1 MAETGYAA
9 PFDISLAHLCWQI
22 GLSHESTAYVMRR
35 SVTEVSYWWSVLT
48 GLPVGDDPDEEQMGR
63 LVAEIQS
70 GWSPEVREQ
79 ARRCQDWRESST
91 VVRSASNSR
100 AAAYWRAKNSSK
112 EASHVGTDA
121 G

>member
-1 MAETGYAA
+1 MKRGRAK
-9 PFDISLAHLCWQI
+9 PFDLSLAHLCWQI
-22 GLSHESTAYVMRR
+22 GLGMESTAYVLGR

-91 VVRSASNSR
+91 VVKSASNSR
-100 AAAYWRAKNSSK
+100 AAAYWRAKGANK
-112 EASHVGTDA
+112 EVSHVGMDA